1 MTDFNDGKIHGWNG
15 GECPVHPKALVDF
28 WFRDSSNIEN
38 VRPKH
43 WRWAHLN
50 TEGDIIAFRVTK
62 VHREPKTIWVNES
75 EGIIY
80 GAYLS
85 EEAARRTTYPN
96 TTRVAVKYQE
106 AIEND

>member
-1 MTDFNDGKIHGWNG
+1 MTVDYNDGKFHGWNG
-15 GECPVHPKALVDF
+15 GECPVHPKTVVEF
-28 WFRDSSNIEN
+28 WTCKGYRAARNS
-38 VRPKH
+38 
-43 WRWAHLN
+43 
-50 TEGDIIAFRVTK
+50 GDLIWDHINKDYIIAFRVSK

-106 AIEND
+106 VIENE